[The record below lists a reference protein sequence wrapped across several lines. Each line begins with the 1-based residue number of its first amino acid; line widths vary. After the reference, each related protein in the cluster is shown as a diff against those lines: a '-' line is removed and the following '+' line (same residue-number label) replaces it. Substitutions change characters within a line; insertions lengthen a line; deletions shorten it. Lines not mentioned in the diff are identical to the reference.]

1 VHGYLGG
8 ESAIKVKLVAAAALV
23 GGATGAKAYGAFRKP
38 KPLGVH
44 YLEAPTKVLVVGG
57 GFGGIPAVRALVRSL
72 GGSREVGVALL
83 DRVNFT
89 TFYPLVPRTISST
102 VEIGHLAHSIRN
114 ILTPLRVDFHQAE
127 VEGVEFE
134 AREIHSNKGSL
145 AYDYLVLAPGSR
157 TAFFDTTGVQENTVD
172 LKGLREALQ
181 VRNTIIDRFEEAQ
194 WLLGKFPDGL
204 LTFVFVGGGP
214 TGVEGA
220 AAAHDLIY
228 NVLKCDYPDVDF
240 DRVRL
245 VLVNSGQRILKDIDT
260 SLSNAAIHRLASENI
275 EVINNTKVTE
285 IRPDAV
291 VLSDGPTIA
300 AHTTVWAAGV
310 EPGLLIKDLDVPKD
324 AHGHILVDKFLRVK
338 GRPGVYAVGDCISI
352 EGGPHLPAL
361 AQSAEQEGKIAGHNL
376 AAEILGEPL
385 TPFRYRSLGQL
396 VDLGSTSALTN
407 ILGVKLSGLLGEA
420 VWRLVYLKELG
431 YNLNRAQVL
440 ADWAIDRV
448 TRPNAS
454 KLYEDP
460 PAP

>member
-1 VHGYLGG
+1 MRTY
-8 ESAIKVKLVAAAALV
+8 A
-23 GGATGAKAYGAFRKP
+23 AFRKP
-38 KPLGVH
+38 KPVGVH
-44 YLEAPTKVLVVGG
+44 YQEAPTKVLVVGG

-89 TFYPLVPRTISST
+89 TFYPLVPRTISSN
-102 VEIGHLAHSIRN
+102 VEISHLAHSLRS
-114 ILTPLRVDFHQAE
+114 ILAPLGVDFHQVE
-127 VEGVEFE
+127 VEGVNFE
-134 AREIHSNKGSL
+134 ARKVYSNEYSFP
-145 AYDYLVLAPGSR
+145 YDYLVLGPGSR
-157 TAFFDTTGVQENTVD
+157 TAFFDAAGVQENAID

-228 NVLKCDYPDVDF
+228 NVLKRDYPDVDF

-275 EVINNTKVTE
+275 EIVNNTKVTE
-285 IRPDAV
+285 IRPEAV
-291 VLSDGPTIA
+291 LLSDGRTIA

-310 EPGLLIKDLDVPKD
+310 EPGLLIKGLDVPKD
-324 AHGHILVDKFLRVK
+324 ARGHILVDNFLRVK
-338 GRPGVYAVGDCISI
+338 DRPGVYAVGDCISI
-352 EGGPHLPAL
+352 EGRPPLPAL

-385 TPFRYRSLGQL
+385 TPFHYRSLGQL
-396 VDLGSTSALTN
+396 VDLGSTSALTD
-407 ILGVKLSGLLGEA
+407 ILGVKLSGLVGEA
-420 VWRLVYLKELG
+420 VWRFVYLKELG

-440 ADWAIDRV
+440 TDWVIDRV